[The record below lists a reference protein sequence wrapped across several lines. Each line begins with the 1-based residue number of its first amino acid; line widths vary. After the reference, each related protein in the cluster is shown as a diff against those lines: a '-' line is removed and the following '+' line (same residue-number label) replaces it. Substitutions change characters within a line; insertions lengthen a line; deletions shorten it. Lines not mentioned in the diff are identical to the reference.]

1 MSDSLRPYGLQL
13 SRVLCPWGFSRQ
25 EFWVGCHAL
34 LQGNLPNPGIE
45 PRSPVLQT
53 DRFYTIWAIR
63 EALSNSLET
72 VNITLYGKRCDYIED
87 PGRRNSSCVI
97 QVGLRC
103 IHKCS
108 FKTETEGDLIQTPQ
122 RGGGNVMMEAETGV
136 IQPQAKESRQPPDAE
151 ESKKQSSSK
160 ASRVWP
166 CQHLDFKLV
175 ASIVGCPWWLR
186 W

>member
-1 MSDSLRPYGLQL
+1 M
-13 SRVLCPWGFSRQ
+13 
-25 EFWVGCHAL
+25 
-34 LQGNLPNPGIE
+34 
-45 PRSPVLQT
+45 
-53 DRFYTIWAIR
+53 
-63 EALSNSLET
+63 SNSLET

-175 ASIVGCPWWLR
+175 ASIVGCP
-186 W
+186 